1 MRLGEQISSL
11 GEWQTQV
18 MSRFVRP
25 ANHDW
30 ELPVVPVVERKNSE
44 RLARG
49 WIYRHELKSKTKGSG
64 QTR

>member
-49 WIYRHELKSKTKGSG
+49 WIYRHEL
-64 QTR
+64 